1 MTTSRLF
8 IIPALAAA
16 LLVLAGC
23 EKFVTGEVVQ
33 SVAVSEDE
41 TGGYGPVVLTLTPDM
56 SPVAINFHAE
66 HGDDPSELDKWN
78 SYHATLSKDG
88 QLVAA
93 GQFNVNH
100 SGSID
105 SPQGSRY
112 LAQNMMTVR
121 PSEAGDY
128 ELVITPTKPIEVK
141 LSDTQV
147 EVRRNVQETEVI
159 YPSQPTTQRTL
170 TQ

>member
-23 EKFVTGEVVQ
+23 EKFATGEAVQ
-33 SVAVSEDE
+33 SVAVSENGA
-41 TGGYGPVVLTLTPDM
+41 GGYGPVVLTLTPDM

-88 QLVAA
+88 QTVAI

-105 SPQGSRY
+105 LPQGSRY
-112 LAQNMMTVR
+112 IARNVMTLR

-147 EVRRNVQETEVI
+147 EVRRNVQENEAI
-159 YPSQPTTQRTL
+159 YPSQPTTERTPV
-170 TQ
+170 Q